1 MAKIENIRVYP
12 TVKPAADDLLI
23 ATDVSDNN
31 KTVTF
36 LVSDL
41 AGGAGIL
48 QGLQS
53 VLDVDNVAT
62 GKDILLTGNI
72 NAFGGYMNADQY
84 HINGSPGLLGQV
96 LTSGGPSGSATW
108 STPSAGNCCN
118 IQDTLAVG
126 DVTTLSMKMQGAGQ
140 ELALSGGTD
149 FNITGV
155 GSDINVNAGSKISLS
170 STSTIKFKTG
180 ATITDY
186 ADNTGTAGQI
196 LSINAAG
203 TGLEWSTGIPGT
215 AVPPLQSVLNV
226 GHIATG
232 GPGISMTNNSPLVL
246 DTTSGIN
253 SLGDNNWTG
262 VNTFKQNPLSTPG
275 ARVETIWL
283 DHCHIKDS
291 LGSLGTGKQVLTPN
305 DPTGTGLVG
314 VFWNDQGTDQT
325 LQEVLDNGNEA
336 TQTINLHGDIIMDDG
351 SGAITGDL
359 VLGANVQIFDGTGT
373 GGTVGYVLTA
383 TATGVEWAP
392 ASGGPGTTPNLSQV
406 LTVGNTANNNIILTD
421 TGGLGAAGNITCVQ
435 ITPTNIIANNGIGS
449 AGQILSVTST
459 GEIEWITNTASG
471 MTIWLFEGD
480 TGVQQNITQAALV
493 QFLGDNTAIST
504 QSASLDVLNISHDL
518 FGTAGTYTFPSS
530 ITTNTT
536 GHITS
541 ITSGVAPASYTLSS
555 QTNGSNTELDLTDS
569 LGNVTTVTL
578 IPGSGMTISDNGS
591 NQITFSAA
599 TASGMTN
606 FYIVSDSGT
615 GSKQSVTDGI
625 DYLFEGGTYLTTFQT
640 GGTPNTLTINHDSTN
655 RTDTTSSVSP
665 AFGGSFTVIDTM
677 LSNGTGHVTDVN
689 TKTINLPTSSGV
701 TSVGTGVGLVGGT
714 ITNTGTISVEYAGVN
729 NVILDAQNGTT
740 PALAISLSDSIILS
754 NDVIGTDV
762 VYHVTLSQI
771 ATVLGGVTSFSAQIN
786 GNALTESVTNPT
798 TTPDLVLGWAGSP
811 AEYVN
816 GAGDLVAISTLANT
830 TYDLTVPSATTD
842 IRLAGSDGT
851 NDDVTITGGANVTVT
866 RISATELS
874 IAASASSGLT
884 SFTLDGD
891 SGPQQT
897 VDNTNPDMN
906 ILGGLVISS
915 VASATNTVTLNHNAV
930 NRNDSFSSSVPSAGS
945 VINIVTGLTSTNEGH
960 ITAATIHTITWPSFV
975 SSVGLQYLTT
985 GGSAVAGDPAFTVA
999 SSPIGGSGNLQLIG
1013 DGTSLQYVT
1022 GEGKLATFPNI
1033 PAAPVYTLDTTQNGP
1048 ARVDIDLDLNGV
1060 SASQISLV
1068 GGTGITSITDAAGV
1082 ITIVASGT
1090 GTVTN
1095 FTASVGGNALTET
1108 VTTSTTTPDL
1118 ALTWQGLSNQYVNGQ
1133 GFLVTFPAIPDANE
1147 YTISTAASGVTDI
1160 ADIDLTHSGP
1170 GSGVSSQFELEAG
1183 ANMSLSVAGNKITL
1197 AANATTGLSS
1207 FTLDGDSGPQQTVDT
1222 TNPDMNILGGTLIS
1236 SVASGTNNITLNHNT
1251 VTRTNT
1257 TSFSTPAFGTGIEY
1271 VDEILTNNTGHVTDV
1286 NTHQITLPSINIG
1299 LSAPSA
1305 FTVTGSPIGNTG
1317 SGTLGFT
1324 GAGTVAQY
1332 IDGTGSLQ
1340 TFPTIDNTTY
1350 TYAAAQNGFN
1360 VDLDLTSVP
1369 GGVVQEIKLLAGLG
1383 ITLATGGTTDQVT
1396 ISSINTGTLT
1406 NFNMTYSDAGGNA
1419 SPGDPAFVIGIT
1431 NPTTTPVVTFTGDGK
1446 TGQYI
1451 DGTGSLQA
1459 FPTIDNTTYDL
1470 TTTAGATN
1478 FANINLVPNSGSTD
1492 VVQLEAGSNM
1502 TLSVN
1507 SGTGVITLNAAAS
1520 SGITSFTIDGT
1531 GAGSV
1536 VQTVDNTNAFITY
1549 NGNGN
1554 LITCTTKS
1562 PNQVNVSHNAVTT
1575 ATSSVSSSPGHGG
1588 QVDLVSALTMD
1599 GYGHVVD
1606 IETDT
1611 VIWPSAG
1618 GQVDSVG
1625 YTYTTPGPLT
1635 AVAGAPAFVASVGGT
1650 AINPVLDLEAQGK
1663 GSSQFIDGTGIL
1675 RDMPSI
1681 PTQWS
1686 GWIAD
1691 ADVNTSPAWTINA
1704 ADTLKFVGLVTSGGA
1719 GIETST
1725 IPSTELQIAL
1735 INNGGTPSS
1744 TTFYNGAGKWATP
1757 TGNIYTLTGGSSAT
1771 GNSNTVLELEEN
1783 GTTTSSLKIKGTGG
1797 TTISYDGAGEY
1808 TIDSATG
1815 SATNFD
1821 VQGST
1826 GSTVNITQNDTLSL
1840 LAGTGISTVSNSAGD
1855 SVTISNTG
1863 VTSIIAGNGITI
1875 NPTSGIGDVTIE
1887 ATGGGKG
1894 AAVHTN
1900 RNFTWAS
1907 WMLQNRFGTGGGIM
1921 TNPVFTYAPRIWAN
1935 GNPSTMIPDSTPGA
1949 GSASFANYSAQV
1961 DDLTFPYYIVNVSG
1975 TQSTGSLKGLEGA
1988 SNSHLF
1994 KAPLKSGGLNWSG
2007 YLDQCDISISGTPG
2021 LFGAAKISDIKI
2033 QLIKADSCGATFSNA
2048 IIIAEQKITSFSS
2061 TRTQDC
2067 YVMDLAGATVGERT
2081 IAADS
2086 NFYFQ
2091 IAFNGNIDLA
2101 TFNEAAFVGDINLY
2115 IT

>member
-41 AGGAGIL
+41 AGGAAIL

-108 STPSAGNCCN
+108 STPSGGSPQDIQTTLGIGN
-118 IQDTLAVG
+118 
-126 DVTTLSMKMQGAGQ
+126 VTTLSMLMQGAGQ
-140 ELALSGGTD
+140 QLALSGGTD
-149 FNITGV
+149 FNISGV
-155 GSDINVNAGSKISLS
+155 GSDINCNAGSAINLS
-170 STSTIKFKTG
+170 STSTIKFTTG

-186 ADNTGTAGQI
+186 LDNTGTAGQI
-196 LSINAAG
+196 LTVNALG
-203 TGLEWSTGIPGT
+203 TGLEWSTGVPGT

-253 SLGDNNWTG
+253 SLGDNNWAG
-262 VNTFKQNPLSTPG
+262 INIFKQNPLSAPG
-275 ARVETIWL
+275 APVETIWL
-283 DHCHIKDS
+283 DRCYIKDTN
-291 LGSLGTGKQVLTPN
+291 GNYGTGKQVLTPH
-305 DPTGTGLVG
+305 DPTGGALDG
-314 VFWNDQGTDQT
+314 IFWNDQNADQT

-406 LTVGNTANNNIILTD
+406 LAVGNTADNNIILTD
-421 TGGLGAAGNITCVQ
+421 TGGLGASGNITCVQ

-449 AGQILSVTST
+449 TGQILSVTAT
-459 GEIEWITNTASG
+459 GEIQWITNTATG
-471 MTIWLFEGD
+471 MTNWLFEGD

-518 FGTAGTYTFPSS
+518 FGTAGTYAFPSS

-541 ITSGVAPASYTLSS
+541 ITTGAAPTSYALSS
-555 QTNGSNTELDLTDS
+555 QANGANTELDLTDS

-578 IPGSGMTISDNGS
+578 VPGSGMTISDNGT

-599 TASGMTN
+599 TAAGMTN
-606 FYIVSDSGT
+606 FFIVSDSGT

-625 DYLFEGGTYLTTFQT
+625 DYLFEGGTYITTVQV
-640 GGTPNTLTINHDSTN
+640 GGKPNTLTLNHDSTN
-655 RTDTTSSVSP
+655 RTNTTSAVSP
-665 AFGGSFTVIDTM
+665 AFGGTFTVIDTM
-677 LSNGTGHVTDVN
+677 TSNATGHVTDVN
-689 TKTINLPTSSGV
+689 TKTITLPASSGV
-701 TSVGTGVGLVGGT
+701 TSISVSDGLVASTSPSPITNAGNIQVDYLTTDNVVLSAAAWAGMAIDDLDTMLINDATTDTVKYISIADLKVVFAVGTV
-714 ITNTGTISVEYAGVN
+714 
-729 NVILDAQNGTT
+729 TT
-740 PALAISLSDSIILS
+740 
-754 NDVIGTDV
+754 
-762 VYHVTLSQI
+762 
-771 ATVLGGVTSFSAQIN
+771 FSAQIN

-798 TTPDLVLGWAGSP
+798 TTPDLVLAWAGS
-811 AEYVN
+811 ASQYVN
-816 GAGDLVAISTLANT
+816 GAGDLINISTLANT
-830 TYDLTVPSATTD
+830 TYDLSVPSATTD

-884 SFTLDGD
+884 SFTLDGNTG
-891 SGPQQT
+891 SQQT
-897 VDNTNPDMN
+897 IDNTNPNMTV
-906 ILGGLVISS
+906 LGGTNLNS
-915 VASATNTVTLNHNAV
+915 VMSATNTVTVDHN
-930 NRNDSFSSSVPSAGS
+930 NQSRTDTPTTLTPSAGS
-945 VINIVTGLTSTNEGH
+945 VIPIVTAVTSSATGH
-960 ITAATIHTITWPSFV
+960 VTGTDVKTITWPSFV

-985 GGSAVAGDPAFTVA
+985 GGSAVAGAPAFTVA

-1013 DGTSLQYVT
+1013 DGTSSQYVT
-1022 GEGKLATFPNI
+1022 GEGKLATFPTI
-1033 PAAPVYTLDTTQNGP
+1033 PATPVYTLDTTQNGP
-1048 ARVDIDLDLNGV
+1048 VQVDIDLDLNGV

-1068 GGTGITSITDAAGV
+1068 GGTGITSITDASGV

-1108 VTTSTTTPDL
+1108 VTNSTTTPDL
-1118 ALTWQGLSNQYVNGQ
+1118 AMTWGGTSSQYVNREGN
-1133 GFLVTFPAIPDANE
+1133 LVTFPTIPVANE

-1160 ADIDLTHSGP
+1160 ADIDLTHSGS

-1183 ANMSLSVAGNKITL
+1183 SNMSLSVAGNKITL
-1197 AANATTGLSS
+1197 SANATTGLSS

-1222 TNPDMNILGGTLIS
+1222 TNPDMNILGGTVLS
-1236 SVASGTNNITLNHNT
+1236 SVASGTNNITLNHDP
-1251 VTRTNT
+1251 VTRNNT
-1257 TSFSTPAFGTGIEY
+1257 TSSSTPAFGTSIDF
-1271 VDEILTNNTGHVTDV
+1271 VDEILSSTEGHITGV
-1286 NTHQITLPSINIG
+1286 NTQSVLIPAINIA
-1299 LSAPSA
+1299 LAAPSA
-1305 FTVTGSPIGNTG
+1305 FTVSGSPITTG
-1317 SGTLGFT
+1317 TGTLTFT
-1324 GAGTVAQY
+1324 GAGTSAQY

-1350 TYAAAQNGFN
+1350 TYDALQVGSN
-1360 VDLDLTSVP
+1360 VDLQLTPSV
-1369 GGVVQEIKLLAGLG
+1369 GSVDKVKLLAGLG
-1383 ITLATGGTTDQVT
+1383 ITLATGGTTDEVT
-1396 ISSINTGTLT
+1396 ISSINTGTVT
-1406 NFNMTYSDAGGNA
+1406 NFNMTYSNAGGTA
-1419 SPGDPAFVIGIT
+1419 TATQPAFVIGIT
-1431 NPTTTPVVTFTGDGK
+1431 NPTTTPVVTFTGDG
-1446 TGQYI
+1446 TSSQYI
-1451 DGTGSLQA
+1451 DGTGSLQT
-1459 FPTIDNTTYDL
+1459 FPAIDNTTYDL

-1492 VVQLEAGSNM
+1492 VVQLEAGNNL

-1520 SGITSFTIDGT
+1520 SGLTAFSLEADSGSIQMINTTNDDMTISGGLLLNT
-1531 GAGSV
+1531 ATLNINEV
-1536 VQTVDNTNAFITY
+1536 VVNHNT
-1549 NGNGN
+1549 
-1554 LITCTTKS
+1554 
-1562 PNQVNVSHNAVTT
+1562 VTT
-1575 ATSSVSSSPGHGG
+1575 ATSSASSTPGHGG
-1588 QVDLVSALTMD
+1588 QVSLVSALTMD

-1611 VIWPSAG
+1611 VTWPAAG

-1635 AVAGAPAFVASVGGT
+1635 AVAGDPAFKASVGGT

-1663 GSSQFIDGTGIL
+1663 GSGQFIDGTGIL
-1675 RDMPSI
+1675 RDFPPI

-1691 ADVNTSPAWTINA
+1691 ADVNTSPAWTINNA
-1704 ADTLKFVGLVTSGGA
+1704 TTLKFVGEVTTGGA
-1719 GIETST
+1719 GIVTST
-1725 IPSTELQIAL
+1725 IPNTELQIGL
-1735 INNGGTPSS
+1735 INNGGTPSA
-1744 TTFYNGAGKWATP
+1744 TTFYNGAGQWATP
-1757 TGNIYTLTGGSSAT
+1757 TGNVYTLSGGTINT
-1771 GNSNTVLELEEN
+1771 GNTNTFIKLEEN
-1783 GTTTSSLKIKGTGG
+1783 GLPTSSSKITGTGG
-1797 TTISYDGAGEY
+1797 TTVSYDTALNTF
-1808 TIDSATG
+1808 TIDSSTG

-1826 GSTVNITQNDTLSL
+1826 GSTVNITQSDTLSL
-1840 LAGTGISTVSNSAGD
+1840 LAGTGISTVSASGTD

-1863 VTSIIAGNGITI
+1863 VTKIIAGNGITI

-1894 AAVHTN
+1894 SDVHTN

-1907 WMLQNRFGTGGGIM
+1907 WMLQNRFGTTGGLM
-1921 TNPVFTYAPRIWAN
+1921 VNPVFTYAPRLWKN
-1935 GNPSTMIPDSTPGA
+1935 GAPSTMIPDSTPGA
-1949 GSASFANYSAQV
+1949 GSTNFANYSAQV
-1961 DDLTFPYYIVNVSG
+1961 DDLTFPYYMVNVSG
-1975 TQSTGSLKGLEGA
+1975 TQSTAQVKGFEGA

-1994 KAPLKSGGLNWSG
+1994 KAPLKTGGLNWSG
-2007 YLDQCDISISGTPG
+2007 YISQCDIAISGTPG
-2021 LFGAAKISDIKI
+2021 LFSASKIAEIEI

-2048 IIIAEQKITSFSS
+2048 IIVAQQKITSFTS

-2067 YVMDLAGATVGERT
+2067 YVMDLTGASTSDRT
-2081 IAADS
+2081 ISADS
-2086 NFYFQ
+2086 NMYFQ
-2091 IAFNGNIDLA
+2091 IYFNGTIDLA
-2101 TFNEAAFVGDINLY
+2101 TFNEDAFAGDIGLY